1 MKEPLVNHA
10 NTQSRPDGKYGDVIK
25 RIAED
30 GVCPFCPE
38 NLARYHKHPITE
50 KKYWLLTDNMYPYK
64 PSRYHRLLIHKG
76 HIVHLKE
83 LSPEAWAEL
92 LEIIKEESARAD
104 IAGGT
109 FVTRFGDTQYTGA
122 SVTHLHANLVQSDP
136 GDPTYDPSKGLLTRI
151 G

>member
-1 MKEPLVNHA
+1 MNKPLVNHA
-10 NTQSRPDGKYGDVIK
+10 NTQARPDGQYGEVIK

-38 NLARYHKHPITE
+38 NLAKYHKLPVTE

-64 PSRYHRLLIHKG
+64 PKKYHRLLIHKA
-76 HIVHLKE
+76 HISHLSD
-83 LSPEAWAEL
+83 LSTEAWAEL
-92 LEIIKEESARAD
+92 HEIIKDESARAG

-109 FVTRFGDTQYTGA
+109 FIVRFGDTKYTGA

-136 GDPTYDPSKGLLTRI
+136 DDPSYDKVKGLITRI